1 MIERTYSIPF
11 GVITECS
18 NQEWGEC
25 CECNWYDECLLKD
38 SRFPGII
45 PLLKNKLKERKNK
58 MKAFKILAILL
69 TLLLVAGLIFGC
81 DIYEPEP
88 IPHPETI
95 ILRCVG
101 NTTQSTYEVSKV
113 TVTQETIS
121 FVDTNGN
128 IYSFSLSN
136 FEYSEI
142 TPKIK

>member
-1 MIERTYSIPF
+1 MEKIYSIKYKNI
-11 GVITECS
+11 VKCS
-18 NQEWGEC
+18 NTDWGEC
-25 CECNWYDECLLKD
+25 CNCIDYEDCLIKGT
-38 SRFPGII
+38 RFPGII
-45 PLLKNKLKERKNK
+45 PVLNNKLKERKNK

-121 FVDTNGN
+121 FIDTNGN